1 VARLRGRHGD
11 GGRGCCRGLGGRG
24 DVLPDFGLGGRRGPG
39 RLVALLPLRLRLL
52 LLRRLL
58 LALPVLLLLALL
70 AVAALLL
77 LLAVVLLALAA
88 AAATVA
94 ALAALA
100 AVIAALRALVALA
113 GAAAL
118 RLAPRLRLPGHGRL
132 AGPEETEDP
141 VPQAGAALLRLH
153 RLDRRGRGL
162 LARLAHGRR
171 LRRAHVGHRSR
182 RRHVEVGLGQG
193 DGRELAR
200 GAALVAR
207 AAALLAELVLA
218 DARDLV
224 MRGLQLRI
232 GDDHDRGAVAPL
244 DAGERAA
251 LLVEQVVGDLHRRLH
266 QHLAG
271 VVLHRVLLGDADDG
285 QRQRLDAAHAA
296 VALAA
301 RADDLARLAQARA
314 QALARHLQQAEARD
328 AAELHARAIR
338 TQRLLQPVLDLA
350 LVLVGGHVD
359 EVDHHQ
365 AAEVAQAHLARDF
378 LGRLQVGV
386 ERGFLDV
393 AALGGARRVDVHRG
407 QGLGLVDHQRAA
419 GGQAHLALVG
429 VLDLRLD
436 LEPVEQRDV

>member
-1 VARLRGRHGD
+1 ARLRGRHGD
-11 GGRGCCRGLGGRG
+11 CGRGCCRGLGGRG

-58 LALPVLLLLALL
+58 LALPVLLLGALL

-100 AVIAALRALVALA
+100 AALRALVALA

-118 RLAPRLRLPGHGRL
+118 RLAPRLRLAGHGRL

-153 RLDRRGRGL
+153 GLDRRGRGL

-171 LRRAHVGHRSR
+171 LRRAHVGHRGR
-182 RRHVEVGLGQG
+182 GRHVEVGLGQG

-232 GDDHDRGAVAPL
+232 GDDHDRGAVALL

-271 VVLHRVLLGDADDG
+271 VVLHRVLLGDADDE

-296 VALAA
+296 VALAT
-301 RADDLARLAQARA
+301 RAHHLARLAQARA

-328 AAELHARAIR
+328 AAELHARAVG

-350 LVLVGGHVD
+350 LVLV
-359 EVDHHQ
+359 
-365 AAEVAQAHLARDF
+365 
-378 LGRLQVGV
+378 
-386 ERGFLDV
+386 
-393 AALGGARRVDVHRG
+393 
-407 QGLGLVDHQRAA
+407 
-419 GGQAHLALVG
+419 
-429 VLDLRLD
+429 
-436 LEPVEQRDV
+436 